1 MSPGP
6 CECVHRGQ
14 LSRDSTLSYS
24 HNLLMERITMAAVPP
39 SNEPDAMTKPNEP
52 EEVIAPPSTADVRE
66 EIIAGGDIGGAVLPS
81 RFISLP
87 RVNLNRRHLVS
98 DIIAG
103 ATFAAVNIPQ
113 SLGHGQ
119 IAGVNP
125 VFGLYTLMF
134 AMPLAA
140 IFTSSVFMNVST
152 TSALAVATQSTLA
165 AFPSGTP
172 VTQTLIPL
180 VLLVGLFQLLFGIFR
195 LGFLMRFVSR
205 SVMVGFMTGV
215 AVLIILGQISDLT
228 GYDPTCELCGNKVM
242 AALDTVLNFQSIQL
256 PSLITGLAT
265 MALILGL
272 NRTPLRKFSM
282 VIAIVTA
289 SALVQLFG
297 AGSVQLVSQ
306 IATLPDGLPPPA
318 LPAFEYLGVL
328 LPAAL
333 AVSIVGLVQGAAI
346 SQSYANPNGK
356 FPNVSRDFL
365 GQGIGNVVGSL
376 FSGIPAGGSASGT
389 ALIVSAG
396 MQSRLANVFAGVFVI
411 FGVLLLAPLIGYLAM
426 PALAGLLIIVGIQL
440 IDVPTLRAVVSTG
453 AVTATALGVTFATT
467 MILPLQYAVFVGV
480 GVSIMLNVF
489 RQSNKVRVVEWR
501 LTDDGGVEESDAP
514 SHLKPGSVTA
524 LYIYGE
530 LASGGAPM
538 AEKAF
543 PDLDSAPDCVLVIG
557 LRGRDDVS
565 STFIEIIERTAKK
578 LAAQNSRLLLSG
590 VSEHVYLQLVRTGAI
605 DQIGRDSV
613 FRMQPR
619 IHASLKEAMAAGDAW
634 LKREQAESMAA
645 TGPPG

>member
-1 MSPGP
+1 
-6 CECVHRGQ
+6 
-14 LSRDSTLSYS
+14 
-24 HNLLMERITMAAVPP
+24 MAAVPP
-39 SNEPDAMTKPNEP
+39 STEP
-52 EEVIAPPSTADVRE
+52 EPVTASTEPAEVTEPLAPETPAE
-66 EIIAGGDIGGAVLPS
+66 EIMAEGDIGGAVLPS
-81 RFISLP
+81 RFVSLP
-87 RVNLNRRHLVS
+87 RVNLDRRHLVS

-134 AMPLAA
+134 AMPVAA

-165 AFPSGTP
+165 AFPGGTP

-228 GYDPTCELCGNKVM
+228 GFDATCNLCSNKVV
-242 AALDTVLNFQSIQL
+242 AALNTVLNFQSIHV
-256 PSLITGLAT
+256 PSLLTGLLT
-265 MALILGL
+265 MAMIFGLG
-272 NRTPLRKFSM
+272 RTPLRKYSM

-289 SALVQLFG
+289 SVLVQVFG
-297 AGSVQLVSQ
+297 ADSVQLVSQ

-356 FPNVSRDFL
+356 FPNVSRDFI
-365 GQGIGNVVGSL
+365 GQGIGNLAGSL

-411 FGVLLLAPLIGYLAM
+411 AGVLLLAPLIGYLAM
-426 PALAGLLIIVGIQL
+426 PALAGLLIVVGIQL

-489 RQSNKVRVVEWR
+489 RQSNKVHVVEWR
-501 LTDDGGVEESDAP
+501 VTDDGGIEEFEPP

-530 LASGGAPM
+530 LASGGAPV

-543 PDLDSAPDCVLVIG
+543 PDLDNAPDCVLVIG
-557 LRGRDDVS
+557 LRGREDVS
-565 STFIEIIERTAKK
+565 STFIQIVERTSKK
-578 LAAQNSRLLLSG
+578 LAAQNSRLMLSG
-590 VSEHVYLQLVRTGAI
+590 VSDHVYLQLVRTGAI
-605 DQIGRDSV
+605 DVIGRDSV
-613 FRMQPR
+613 FKMQPR
-619 IHASLKEAMAAGDAW
+619 IHASVREAVAAGEAW
-634 LKREQAESMAA
+634 LKRDQADSTSASAA
-645 TGPPG
+645 TGSPG

>member
-1 MSPGP
+1 
-6 CECVHRGQ
+6 
-14 LSRDSTLSYS
+14 
-24 HNLLMERITMAAVPP
+24 MAVVPPPSEPEPIDEAVPTAA
-39 SNEPDAMTKPNEP
+39 SDDLPNEQP
-52 EEVIAPPSTADVRE
+52 AAAEPLTHQDIRDELIAEGD
-66 EIIAGGDIGGAVLPS
+66 AGTILPS
-81 RFISLP
+81 RFITVP
-87 RVNLNRRHLVS
+87 RVNLDRRKLVS
-98 DIIAG
+98 DLIAG

-134 AMPLAA
+134 AMPVAA

-152 TSALAVATQSTLA
+152 TSALAVATQSSLS

-172 VTQTLIPL
+172 ITQTLIPL
-180 VLLVGLFQLLFGIFR
+180 VLLVGLFQLLFGVFR

-228 GYDPTCELCGNKVM
+228 GFNASCELCSNKVI
-242 AALDTVLNFQSIQL
+242 AALDTILNLRSIQM
-256 PSLITGLAT
+256 PSLFIGLLT
-265 MALILGL
+265 MALIFGL
-272 NRTPLRKFSM
+272 NRTPIRKFSM
-282 VIAIVTA
+282 VIAIISA
-289 SALVQLFG
+289 SALVQILG
-297 AGSVQLVSQ
+297 LTSVELVGQ
-306 IATLPDGLPPPA
+306 IATLPDGLPAPT
-318 LPAFEYLGVL
+318 LPVLTQIGIL

-346 SQSYANPNGK
+346 SQAYVNPNGK
-356 FPNVSRDFL
+356 FPNVSRDFI
-365 GQGIGNVVGSL
+365 GQGIANMVGSV

-396 MQSRLANVFAGVFVI
+396 MQSRWANIFAGLFVI
-411 FGVLLLAPLIGYLAM
+411 LGVLLLAPLIGYLAM
-426 PALAGLLIIVGIQL
+426 PALAGLLIVVGIQL
-440 IDVPTLRAVVSTG
+440 IDVATVRAVLSTG

-501 LTDDGGVEESDAP
+501 VTDDGGMDEIAAP
-514 SHLKPGSVTA
+514 KTLTPGSVTV

-530 LASGGAPM
+530 LASGGAPV

-543 PDLDSAPDCVLVIG
+543 PDLDNAPNCVLIIG
-557 LRGRDDVS
+557 LRGREDIN
-565 STFIEIIERTAKK
+565 STFIQIIERTSRK
-578 LAAQNSRLLLSG
+578 LAKQNSRLMLSG
-590 VSEHVYLQLVRTGAI
+590 VSDHVYLQLVRTGAM
-605 DQIGRDSV
+605 DVIGRDSV
-613 FRMQPR
+613 FKMQPR
-619 IHASLKEAMAAGDAW
+619 IHASVKEAIAAGHTW
-634 LKREQAESMAA
+634 LDRDQAVSTSASA
-645 TGPPG
+645 TTGSPG